1 MSIVK
6 PFRLPEQ
13 YGGRNNEVEFIK
25 FLEASP
31 LSIEWWFKNGTGK
44 DALGIRYTDQ
54 TSIKERIF
62 YPDWI
67 IKYRGTN
74 KIGIFDTKGGFTA
87 NESEVKD
94 KAEALAAKIAYLNSA
109 STTNRYIG
117 GIIIKQE
124 GQWLYNDHLLHSAP
138 GGCCFLDPLRS
149 G

>member
-1 MSIVK
+1 ME
-6 PFRLPEQ
+6 PCA
-13 YGGRNNEVEFIK
+13 GRNNEVEFIK

-54 TSIKERIF
+54 TSTKERIF

-94 KAEALAAKIAYLNSA
+94 KAEALAAKIAYLNSV
-109 STTNRYIG
+109 SKRNHYIG

-124 GQWLYNDHLLHSAP
+124 GQWLYNDQSQYTAYQTNKTIWKNFAELLNH
-138 GGCCFLDPLRS
+138 
-149 G
+149 